1 MFLGVFALFTTFS
14 IGMVFADESKTSQ
27 SSGPNGHL
35 APPLKQI
42 KAGTQPHNVVCD
54 SGLELAQKNGDRMS
68 VCVKLETKIE
78 LTVRGWAQDDRVMLG
93 CIGERVSLCYPK
105 DTEVYRNELKKYYGI
120 KICTSEYP
128 TVTISSPDH
137 DPEPSTIILK
147 IGVNNTTCWTN
158 ESDEPVT
165 LTSEDGRWSTG
176 ILYPYDSKFI
186 QFNQTA
192 FYKYHGQPQTAI
204 NGRIAI
210 ISDQTEFLPIMEKLQ
225 IAREIIKI
233 DMGNPITGIGVGNA
247 DNVLDITIHEGELK
261 KNPNAEEYYKKRYQD
276 MIPFDIPIRIDFGHV
291 VPT

>member
-1 MFLGVFALFTTFS
+1 MGKILVLLEVFALFTISS

-27 SSGPNGHL
+27 LSDPNGHL

-42 KAGTQPHNVVCD
+42 KAGTQPHNVVCGF
-54 SGLELAQKNGDRMS
+54 GLELAQKKGDRMS
-68 VCVKLETKIE
+68 ACVKLETKIE

-93 CIGERVSLCYPK
+93 CIGERVNLCYPK

-137 DPEPSTIILK
+137 
-147 IGVNNTTCWTN
+147 
-158 ESDEPVT
+158 
-165 LTSEDGRWSTG
+165 
-176 ILYPYDSKFI
+176 
-186 QFNQTA
+186 
-192 FYKYHGQPQTAI
+192 GQPQTAI

-225 IAREIIKI
+225 IAREIIKV

-247 DNVLDITIHEGELK
+247 DNVLDITIHENELK
-261 KNPNAEEYYKKRYQD
+261 KNPNAEEYYKKRYQN
-276 MIPFDIPIRIDFGHV
+276 MIPFDVLIRIDFGHV
-291 VPT
+291 VPN